1 MANEENFTIVVLDAL
16 TQEQITRSMTENEIE
31 QRKAIEEIAKAEQQE
46 RANKEAARTSALAKL
61 AALGLTEE
69 EIAAL

>member
-1 MANEENFTIVVLDAL
+1 MANEENFTIVVLDAVS
-16 TQEQITRSMTENEIE
+16 QEQITRSMTQDEIE
-31 QRKAIEEIAKAEQQE
+31 DRKALEEIAKTEQQE
-46 RANKEAARTSALAKL
+46 RANKEVARTSALAKL